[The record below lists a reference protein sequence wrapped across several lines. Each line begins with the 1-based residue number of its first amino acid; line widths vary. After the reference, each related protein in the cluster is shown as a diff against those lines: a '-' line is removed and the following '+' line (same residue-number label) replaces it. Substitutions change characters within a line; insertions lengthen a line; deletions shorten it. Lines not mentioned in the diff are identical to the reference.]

1 MLHDSQIFYIHVL
14 FFTIQSSKNVILVIS
29 PASLQS
35 EWSKF
40 EMLMAVD
47 DSHKRNTV
55 CLVPV
60 LVGGVNVVD
69 LPAPLRPLTCIE
81 LKEDLQNIEEIIR
94 AISSKICLNCVIASL
109 WLFLF

>member
-1 MLHDSQIFYIHVL
+1 
-14 FFTIQSSKNVILVIS
+14 
-29 PASLQS
+29 
-35 EWSKF
+35 
-40 EMLMAVD
+40 MLMAVD

-94 AISSKICLNCVIASL
+94 AISSKICLNCVILRTVCGCSCFNININL
-109 WLFLF
+109 IMILMNFQL